1 MRFLVILY
9 AAVTLSAAPLKI
21 NVGTLPGLQYDKPR
35 FEVQPGQEVLLTF
48 KNSDE
53 MAHNL
58 AIITPGKRL
67 EIVQTAITL
76 PPDSN
81 YIPKSKSVL
90 WHTKVLKPD
99 ESAVL
104 TFKAPEE
111 KGIYPY
117 VCTFPGHNFTML
129 GTFESN

>member
-1 MRFLVILY
+1 MIRFLALAF
-9 AAVTLSAAPLKI
+9 AAFTLSAAPLKI
-21 NVGTLPGLQYDKPR
+21 TIGTLPGLQYDKPR
-35 FEVQPGQEVLLTF
+35 FEVQPGQEVVLTF

-58 AIITPGKRL
+58 AIIAPGKRL
-67 EIVQTAITL
+67 EIVQAAITL

-117 VCTFPGHNFTML
+117 AVSYTHLTLPTIL
-129 GTFESN
+129 LV